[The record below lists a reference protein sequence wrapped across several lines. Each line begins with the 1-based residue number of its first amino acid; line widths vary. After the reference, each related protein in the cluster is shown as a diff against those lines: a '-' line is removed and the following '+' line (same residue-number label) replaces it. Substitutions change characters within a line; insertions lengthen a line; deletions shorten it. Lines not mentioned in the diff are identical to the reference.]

1 MANKKN
7 FSNVNTNPVY
17 STIAEA
23 TSEKTT
29 PAAEPVKGRRTYSE
43 AEAKEFMD
51 SLRTAGRK
59 GVKLPRINLAFSPEL
74 YDYVRTMSKV
84 SGMTLTEFVNREV
97 QKSLN
102 EDRTIYEKA
111 IEFRNSL

>member
-29 PAAEPVKGRRTYSE
+29 PAAEPVKGRRTYS
-43 AEAKEFMD
+43 
-51 SLRTAGRK
+51 
-59 GVKLPRINLAFSPEL
+59 
-74 YDYVRTMSKV
+74 
-84 SGMTLTEFVNREV
+84 
-97 QKSLN
+97 
-102 EDRTIYEKA
+102 
-111 IEFRNSL
+111 